1 MKRLI
6 ICALLCVVPF
16 ASVRVV
22 CFNAETAARQ
32 NAVLRQQPPSAP
44 VECERMCSR
53 AAHRVQPPPV
63 HTTCALVANPTC
75 GFLMDAAVA
84 VMPAPAQAPA
94 SSPMNPVVAI
104 GHDSYVAPLLALLT
118 PPPKA

>member
-6 ICALLCVVPF
+6 ICALLCAVPF

-22 CFNAETAARQ
+22 CFNADTAARQ
-32 NAVLRQQPPSAP
+32 SAVLRQQPPSAP
-44 VECERMCSR
+44 DECERMCSR
-53 AAHRVQPPPV
+53 TAHRAQPPPA

-84 VMPAPAQAPA
+84 VMPVPMQAPA
-94 SSPMNPVVAI
+94 ASPMSPVVAI
-104 GHDSYVAPLLALLT
+104 RHDAYVAPPLALRT

>member
-32 NAVLRQQPPSAP
+32 RAVLRQQPPGASD
-44 VECERMCSR
+44 ECERICSR
-53 AAHRVQPPPV
+53 AHRVQPPPS
-63 HTTCALVANPTC
+63 HATCALVANPTC

-84 VMPAPAQAPA
+84 VMPAPMPTLVPLPA
-94 SSPMNPVVAI
+94 TPMAAVD
-104 GHDSYVAPLLALLT
+104 HDSYVPPTLGQLT
-118 PPPKA
+118 PPPRA